1 MADYQDSE
9 EPASAPA
16 SADMLGN
23 APLRA
28 PSRRRLP
35 WKRLL
40 FALIVLGVVAA
51 GGDYWYLTRDLES
64 TDDAYTDGRAVAI
77 APQVSGNVIN
87 LAVDDNQFVHRGD
100 LLIAIDPR
108 PFRAAR
114 DQARG
119 QLALAHAQRDNA
131 RIALEIAKTAY
142 PARQAAAQA
151 AVASAQAMQAKA
163 QSDLRRQRALPPAAT
178 TRELLDAAIAAAE
191 QAEAGVRQAEA
202 QLAEANLVAQNIA
215 AAQAQVKQWDAQVD
229 AAQAALDQAEI
240 NLGFTSVVAPQD
252 GWITKRN
259 VELGNFV
266 QPGQQILAIVSPEI
280 WITANFKETQ
290 LDRMRPG
297 QKVVIHV
304 DAYPGLALTGHVDS
318 IQKGSGSKF
327 TAFPPENATGNFVK
341 IVQRVPV
348 KIDIDSGLDPKL
360 PLPLGISVE
369 PTVSLR

>member
-9 EPASAPA
+9 EPAPA
-16 SADMLGN
+16 EIAGK
-23 APLRA
+23 ARPRA
-28 PSRRRLP
+28 RVRPRLP

-51 GGDYWYLTRDLES
+51 GGDYWYLTRDQES
-64 TDDAYTDGRAVAI
+64 TDDAYTDGRAIAI
-77 APQVSGNVIN
+77 APQVSGNVIT

-100 LLIAIDPR
+100 LLVAIDPR
-108 PFRAAR
+108 PFRATR

-119 QLALAHAQRDNA
+119 QLALARAQRDNA
-131 RIALEIAKTAY
+131 RIALEIAKAAY

-151 AVASAQAMQAKA
+151 TVASAQAMQAKA
-163 QSDLRRQRALPPAAT
+163 QSDLRRQRALPTAAT
-178 TRELLDAAIAAAE
+178 TRELVDAAIAAAE
-191 QAEAGVRQAEA
+191 QAEAGVRGAEA
-202 QLAEANLVAQNIA
+202 QLAEANLVPQNIA
-215 AAQAQVKQWDAQVD
+215 AVETQVKQWDAQVD

-240 NLGFTSVVAPQD
+240 NLSFTSVVAPQD

-304 DAYPGLALTGHVDS
+304 DAYPGRALTGHVDS

>member
-1 MADYQDSE
+1 MADYQDTE
-9 EPASAPA
+9 EPAPA
-16 SADMLGN
+16 DITRN

-35 WKRLL
+35 WKRVL
-40 FALIVLGVVAA
+40 FALIALGVVAA
-51 GGDYWYLTRDLES
+51 AGYYWYLTRDEVS
-64 TDDAYTDGRAVAI
+64 TDDAYTDGRAITI
-77 APQVSGNVIN
+77 APQVSGNVIT

-100 LLIAIDPR
+100 LLVAIDPR

-119 QLALAHAQRDNA
+119 QLELARAQRDNA
-131 RIALEIAKTAY
+131 RISLDIAKTTY
-142 PARQAAAQA
+142 PARLASAQA
-151 AVASAQAMQAKA
+151 AVASAQAAAVKA

-178 TRELLDAAIAAAE
+178 TRELLDAAIAADD
-191 QAEAGVRQAEA
+191 QAEAAVRQAQA

-215 AAQAQVKQWDAQVD
+215 AAETQVKQLDAQVE

-240 NLGFTSVVAPQD
+240 NLGFTNVTAPQD

-266 QPGQQILAIVSPEI
+266 QPGQQILAIVSPQV

-297 QKVVIHV
+297 QKVMIRV
-304 DAYPGLALTGHVDS
+304 DAYPALSLTGHVDS

-369 PTVSLR
+369 PTVSVR